1 MITAAKIRAVVEAD
15 TTQAKANLRGF
26 GREVDNTAST
36 TRRGIGGIRDALN
49 GLPGPL
55 GNLSALLTGAGFAT
69 AAIGAGKLAMEL
81 DNQRQMA
88 ENVRKELEA
97 YAGGAREAEA
107 ATNALLRA
115 TEGGISKLDAMRG
128 ASQLLG
134 MGLVKNAD
142 EAYTMSRM
150 AVMLG
155 DKMLSATD
163 RMASWNAMLANQSIE
178 RLDTFGISSGRV
190 RQRIDELMTANQNLS
205 REQAFVSAVLEIGA
219 GKLADVEAAGVKA
232 ATSMDTFSASL
243 RNLKQAMADQID
255 ASGFMTWLNQIPVGL
270 ERIITGQTAAFDA
283 MQAAALREAAAFDKV
298 LEAERN
304 LERAR
309 TSWQFALTRQA
320 SIAYYQ
326 DLLNQAEATLELAAA
341 ESDHADKLYRVA
353 MGLEVEGQAADM
365 TKARLLGL
373 AAANRD
379 AAAATVALHQATT
392 TGTFTEPSKTRW
404 GLYTDYARKLAGA
417 TTSKQDAARAL
428 EDWKRRVGLVNDDV
442 ATKAGKSYLDAM
454 TDAGKEA
461 ANRISGF
468 LQEGMRFSIG
478 LDDMTSNP
486 LSPGQNGP
494 FEQIYRLQAWL
505 KDGSWGDVAGLLGGD
520 RERIAGTVKAFQMG
534 NFTDDVVSMID
545 TAGLRQMLQDKL
557 AAEASQQ
564 ALAGQLGGDASI
576 LKSLLGIDTAGQGIV
591 LSQPES
597 AALAKSLATG
607 VSSGLKES
615 TLGVDVIAA
624 MIGSM
629 DTELAAD
636 GGKQLEDK
644 GAAAFDKVGG
654 GFVKRAKES
663 PIFYQAVGAMVDS
676 YIAKELE
683 Q

>member
-1 MITAAKIRAVVEAD
+1 LITAAKIRAVVEAD

-88 ENVRKELEA
+88 ENVRKELTA

-134 MGLVKNAD
+134 MGLVQNAD
-142 EAYTMSRM
+142 QAYTMARM

-219 GKLADVEAAGVKA
+219 GKLADVEAAGVEA
-232 ATSMDTFSASL
+232 ATSMDKLRSALS
-243 RNLKQAMADQID
+243 NLKQVAADGVNIKI
-255 ASGFMTWLNQIPVGL
+255 AVTGITEAINNLAGVISPEGAA
-270 ERIITGQTAAFDA
+270 EREYARAFEQYRRAVDDTAAAQARLAGWYAKLNPFA
-283 MQAAALREAAAFDKV
+283 RQHYEIKLQEAQAAEAAALANYRQAQTAYQVAQGTYQANDAEREHYGYLLRSTDATNAAADAAVK
-298 LEAERN
+298 
-304 LERAR
+304 
-309 TSWQFALTRQA
+309 
-320 SIAYYQ
+320 
-326 DLLNQAEATLELAAA
+326 LNQA
-341 ESDHADKLYRVA
+341 R
-353 MGLEVEGQAADM
+353 
-365 TKARLLGL
+365 
-373 AAANRD
+373 
-379 AAAATVALHQATT
+379 T
-392 TGTFTEPSKTRW
+392 TGTFTVPSKTRW
-404 GLYTDYARKLAGA
+404 GLYTDYARQIANS
-417 TTSKQDAARAL
+417 TMSKADARKAIQ
-428 EDWKRRVGLVNDDV
+428 DWKDAVKPANDDV

-454 TDAGKEA
+454 TNAGKEA

-478 LDDMTSNP
+478 LNDMTSNP

-505 KDGSWGDVAGLLGGD
+505 KDGSWGDAAAMLGGD
-520 RERIAGTVKAFQMG
+520 RERIAGTVQAFQQG
-534 NFTDDVVSMID
+534 NFTPDVVSMID
-545 TAGLRQMLQDKL
+545 IGGLRKMLQDKV

-615 TLGVDVIAA
+615 SLGVDVIAA
-624 MIGSM
+624 MIASM
-629 DTELAAD
+629 DDELAAD
-636 GGKQLEDK
+636 GGKKLEDK
-644 GAAAFDKVGG
+644 GAAAFDKVGT

-663 PIFYQAVGAMVDS
+663 PVFYAAVGAMVDS